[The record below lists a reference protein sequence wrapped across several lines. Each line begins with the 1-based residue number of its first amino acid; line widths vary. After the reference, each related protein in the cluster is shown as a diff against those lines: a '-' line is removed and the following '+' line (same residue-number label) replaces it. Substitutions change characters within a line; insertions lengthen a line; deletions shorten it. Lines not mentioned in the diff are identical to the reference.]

1 MSLQPWSAVDER
13 AIEWCVPRDES
24 EMPDLG
30 HFSTTVVRL
39 GTAGCASGIAYW
51 ANVFKG
57 QTLYI
62 AFDWVEVRQGVPILT
77 DPNAIVTNLKLV
89 DEAGV
94 QISELGHVAQITRMV
109 HNLNWQQY
117 AVEAARKYRL
127 DTVASK
133 LTLARHPAA
142 LYGHER
148 ERHAREM
155 RKAA

>member
-13 AIEWCVPRDES
+13 AIEWCVPQDES
-24 EMPDLG
+24 GMPDLG

-39 GTAGCASGIAYW
+39 GNAGCASGIAYW

-94 QISELGHVAQITRMV
+94 EISELAHVAQITRMV
-109 HNLNWQQY
+109 HDLNWQQY
-117 AVEAARKYRL
+117 AAEAAKQYRL
-127 DTVASK
+127 DTVACR
-133 LTLARHPAA
+133 LTLTRQAA
-142 LYGHER
+142 PPYGHER
-148 ERHAREM
+148 ERHAREL